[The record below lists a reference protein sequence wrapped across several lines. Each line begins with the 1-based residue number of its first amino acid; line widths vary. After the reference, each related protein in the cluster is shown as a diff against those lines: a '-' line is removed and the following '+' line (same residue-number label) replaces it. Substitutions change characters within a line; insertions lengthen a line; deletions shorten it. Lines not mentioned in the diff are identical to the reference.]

1 MELGIFGSS
10 RNIDDLKKQVQE
22 ANTLGY
28 STFWTP
34 QIFNLDALTALAVIA
49 ESVEGIR
56 LGTSVIPTYPRHPMM
71 LAQQALTVNQVS
83 NGRLDLGIG
92 LSHKPVVEGMWGISF
107 DAPVGHMSD
116 YLQILMALLHD
127 GTISYGGK
135 HLTSRGGIDVPAD
148 APPVL
153 VAALGPQMLKLVGR
167 VADGTVTWM
176 TGPETIRNHIS
187 PIINAAAEE
196 AGRPVPQVIAA
207 VPVCIT
213 SDLDIAEEYA
223 KRDFGFYGDL
233 PSYRAMLEREGL
245 ANSWDIALSGS
256 FEEVAEGLQKYSDS
270 GGTQVVEYLQLQAEV
285 AIGRQASNP
294 IARCKTPEAIDCRHR

>member
-10 RNIDDLKKQVQE
+10 RNVDDLKKQVQE
-22 ANTLGY
+22 ANDLGY

-34 QIFNLDALTALAVIA
+34 QIFNLDALTALAVVA

-127 GTISYGGK
+127 GTISHGGK

-187 PIINAAAEE
+187 PVINAAAEE

-213 SDLDIAEEYA
+213 DDTEGAVEHA

-245 ANSWDIALSGS
+245 ENSWDIALSGS
-256 FEEVAEGLQKYSDS
+256 FEHVAEGLQSYAEA
-270 GGTQVVEYLQLQAEV
+270 GGTQVVAAVYGADEDREQTVSELSKL
-285 AIGRQASNP
+285 IGSS
-294 IARCKTPEAIDCRHR
+294 

>member
-10 RNIDDLKKQVQE
+10 RNIDDLKKQVKE
-22 ANTLGY
+22 ANNLGY

-49 ESVEGIR
+49 ESVEDIR

-270 GGTQVVEYLQLQAEV
+270 GGTQVVAAVYGPDE
-285 AIGRQASNP
+285 
-294 IARCKTPEAIDCRHR
+294 AREQTVSELAKLMS

>member
-10 RNIDDLKKQVQE
+10 RNIDDLKKQVKE
-22 ANTLGY
+22 ANNLGY

-49 ESVEGIR
+49 ESVEDIR

-83 NGRLDLGIG
+83 DGRLDLGIG

-187 PIINAAAEE
+187 PVINAAAEE

-213 SDLDIAEEYA
+213 SDSDMAEEYA

-256 FEEVAEGLQKYSDS
+256 FEQVADGLQKYADS
-270 GGTQVVEYLQLQAEV
+270 GGTQVVAAVYGPDE
-285 AIGRQASNP
+285 
-294 IARCKTPEAIDCRHR
+294 AREQTVSELAKLMS

>member
-1 MELGIFGSS
+1 MKLGIFGSS
-10 RNIDDLKKQVQE
+10 RNIDDLKKQVQV
-22 ANTLGY
+22 ANNLGY

-187 PIINAAAEE
+187 PVINAAAEE
-196 AGRPVPQVIAA
+196 AERPVPQVIAA

-213 SDLDIAEEYA
+213 SDPDMAEEYA

-256 FEEVAEGLQKYSDS
+256 FEEVAEGLQKYADS
-270 GGTQVVEYLQLQAEV
+270 GGTQVVAAVYGPDEV
-285 AIGRQASNP
+285 REQTVSELAKLMS
-294 IARCKTPEAIDCRHR
+294 

>member
-196 AGRPVPQVIAA
+196 AERPVPQVIAA

-270 GGTQVVEYLQLQAEV
+270 GGTQVVAAVYGPDE
-285 AIGRQASNP
+285 
-294 IARCKTPEAIDCRHR
+294 AREQTVSELAKLMS

>member
-256 FEEVAEGLQKYSDS
+256 FEEVAEGLEKYSDS
-270 GGTQVVEYLQLQAEV
+270 GGTQVVAAVYGPDEDREQTVSELAKLM
-285 AIGRQASNP
+285 S
-294 IARCKTPEAIDCRHR
+294 

>member
-10 RNIDDLKKQVQE
+10 RNIDDLKKQVQV
-22 ANTLGY
+22 ANNLGY

-71 LAQQALTVNQVS
+71 LAQQALTVNQIS

-187 PIINAAAEE
+187 PVINAAAEE
-196 AGRPVPQVIAA
+196 AERPVPQVIAA

-213 SDLDIAEEYA
+213 SDPDMAEEYA

-233 PSYRAMLEREGL
+233 PSYRAMLEREGI

-270 GGTQVVEYLQLQAEV
+270 GGTQVVAAVYGPDE
-285 AIGRQASNP
+285 
-294 IARCKTPEAIDCRHR
+294 AREQTVSELAKLMS

>member
-213 SDLDIAEEYA
+213 SDPDIAEEYA

-270 GGTQVVEYLQLQAEV
+270 GGTQVVA
-285 AIGRQASNP
+285 AIYGP
-294 IARCKTPEAIDCRHR
+294 DEAREQTVSELAKLMS

>member
-213 SDLDIAEEYA
+213 SDSDMAEEYA

-270 GGTQVVEYLQLQAEV
+270 GGTQVVAAVYGPDEDREQTVSELAKLM
-285 AIGRQASNP
+285 S
-294 IARCKTPEAIDCRHR
+294 

>member
-1 MELGIFGSS
+1 MNMELGIFGSS
-10 RNIDDLKKQVQE
+10 RNIDDLTKQVQE

-256 FEEVAEGLQKYSDS
+256 FEEVAEGLEKYSDS
-270 GGTQVVEYLQLQAEV
+270 GGTQVVAAVYGPDE
-285 AIGRQASNP
+285 
-294 IARCKTPEAIDCRHR
+294 AREQTVSELAKLMS

>member
-22 ANTLGY
+22 ANNLGY

-49 ESVEGIR
+49 ESVEDIR

-83 NGRLDLGIG
+83 DGRLDLGIG

-187 PIINAAAEE
+187 PVINAAAEE

-213 SDLDIAEEYA
+213 SDSDMAEEYA

-256 FEEVAEGLQKYSDS
+256 FEQVADGLQKYSDS
-270 GGTQVVEYLQLQAEV
+270 GGTQVVAAVYGPDE
-285 AIGRQASNP
+285 
-294 IARCKTPEAIDCRHR
+294 AREQTVSELAKLMS

>member
-22 ANTLGY
+22 ANNLGY

-49 ESVEGIR
+49 ESVEDIR

-92 LSHKPVVEGMWGISF
+92 LSHKTVVEGMWGISF

-187 PIINAAAEE
+187 PVINAAAEE

-213 SDLDIAEEYA
+213 SDSDMAEEYA

-256 FEEVAEGLQKYSDS
+256 FEQVADGLQKYADS
-270 GGTQVVEYLQLQAEV
+270 GGTQVVAAVYGPDE
-285 AIGRQASNP
+285 
-294 IARCKTPEAIDCRHR
+294 AREQTVSELAKLMS

>member
-270 GGTQVVEYLQLQAEV
+270 GGTQVVAVVYGPDEDREQTVSELAKLK
-285 AIGRQASNP
+285 S
-294 IARCKTPEAIDCRHR
+294 

>member
-153 VAALGPQMLKLVGR
+153 VAALGPQMLKLVGI

-256 FEEVAEGLQKYSDS
+256 FEEVADGLQKYSDS
-270 GGTQVVEYLQLQAEV
+270 GGTQVVAAVYGPDE
-285 AIGRQASNP
+285 
-294 IARCKTPEAIDCRHR
+294 AREQTVSELAKLMS

>member
-10 RNIDDLKKQVQE
+10 RNIDDLKKQVQV
-22 ANTLGY
+22 ANNLGY

-270 GGTQVVEYLQLQAEV
+270 GGTQVVAAVYGPDE
-285 AIGRQASNP
+285 
-294 IARCKTPEAIDCRHR
+294 AREQTVSELAKLMS

>member
-176 TGPETIRNHIS
+176 TGPETIRNHVS

-213 SDLDIAEEYA
+213 SDLDIAQEYA

-270 GGTQVVEYLQLQAEV
+270 GGTQVVAAVYGPDE
-285 AIGRQASNP
+285 
-294 IARCKTPEAIDCRHR
+294 AREQTVSELAKLMS

>member
-22 ANTLGY
+22 ANNLGY

-49 ESVEGIR
+49 ESVEDIR

-83 NGRLDLGIG
+83 DGRLDLGIG

-187 PIINAAAEE
+187 PVINAAAEE

-213 SDLDIAEEYA
+213 SDSDMAEEYA

-256 FEEVAEGLQKYSDS
+256 FEQVADGLQKYEDS
-270 GGTQVVEYLQLQAEV
+270 GGTQVVAAVYGPDE
-285 AIGRQASNP
+285 
-294 IARCKTPEAIDCRHR
+294 AREQTVSELAKLMS

>member
-22 ANTLGY
+22 ANNLGY
-28 STFWTP
+28 TTFWTP

-49 ESVEGIR
+49 ESVEDIR

-187 PIINAAAEE
+187 PVINAAAEE

-213 SDLDIAEEYA
+213 SDSDMAEKYA

-256 FEEVAEGLQKYSDS
+256 FEEVADGLQKYAES
-270 GGTQVVEYLQLQAEV
+270 GGTQVVAAVYGPDE
-285 AIGRQASNP
+285 
-294 IARCKTPEAIDCRHR
+294 AREQTVSELAKLMS

>member
-10 RNIDDLKKQVQE
+10 RNIDDLKKQVQV
-22 ANTLGY
+22 ANNLGY

-213 SDLDIAEEYA
+213 SDRDIAEEYA

-270 GGTQVVEYLQLQAEV
+270 GGTQVVAAVYGPDE
-285 AIGRQASNP
+285 
-294 IARCKTPEAIDCRHR
+294 AREQTVSELAKLMS

>member
-256 FEEVAEGLQKYSDS
+256 FEEVAEVLQKYSDS
-270 GGTQVVEYLQLQAEV
+270 GGTQVVAAVYGPDE
-285 AIGRQASNP
+285 
-294 IARCKTPEAIDCRHR
+294 AREQTVSELAKLMS

>member
-22 ANTLGY
+22 ANNLGY

-270 GGTQVVEYLQLQAEV
+270 GGTQVVAVVYGPDEDREQTVSELAKLM
-285 AIGRQASNP
+285 S
-294 IARCKTPEAIDCRHR
+294 

>member
-10 RNIDDLKKQVQE
+10 RNVEDLKKQVQE
-22 ANTLGY
+22 ANDLGY

-34 QIFNLDALTALAVIA
+34 QIFNLDALTALAVVA

-127 GTISYGGK
+127 GTISHGGK

-187 PIINAAAEE
+187 PVINAAAEE

-213 SDLDIAEEYA
+213 DDTDGAVEHA

-245 ANSWDIALSGS
+245 ENSWDIALSGS
-256 FEEVAEGLQKYSDS
+256 FEQVAEGLQSYAEA
-270 GGTQVVEYLQLQAEV
+270 GGTQVVAAVYGADEDRKQTVSELAKL
-285 AIGRQASNP
+285 
-294 IARCKTPEAIDCRHR
+294 ID

>member
-1 MELGIFGSS
+1 
-10 RNIDDLKKQVQE
+10 
-22 ANTLGY
+22 
-28 STFWTP
+28 
-34 QIFNLDALTALAVIA
+34 
-49 ESVEGIR
+49 
-56 LGTSVIPTYPRHPMM
+56 
-71 LAQQALTVNQVS
+71 
-83 NGRLDLGIG
+83 
-92 LSHKPVVEGMWGISF
+92 MWGISF

-116 YLQILMALLHD
+116 YLRILMALLHD
-127 GTISYGGK
+127 GTISYGGN

-256 FEEVAEGLQKYSDS
+256 FEEVAEGLEKYSDS
-270 GGTQVVEYLQLQAEV
+270 GGTQVVAAVYGPDE
-285 AIGRQASNP
+285 
-294 IARCKTPEAIDCRHR
+294 AREQTVSELAKLMS

>member
-22 ANTLGY
+22 ANNLGY
-28 STFWTP
+28 TTFWTP

-49 ESVEGIR
+49 ESVEDIR

-187 PIINAAAEE
+187 PVINAAAED

-213 SDLDIAEEYA
+213 SDSDMAEEYA

-256 FEEVAEGLQKYSDS
+256 FEEVADGLQKYAES
-270 GGTQVVEYLQLQAEV
+270 GGTQVVAAVYGPDEV
-285 AIGRQASNP
+285 REQTVSELAKLMS
-294 IARCKTPEAIDCRHR
+294 

>member
-22 ANTLGY
+22 ANNLGY

-153 VAALGPQMLKLVGR
+153 VAALGPQMLKLVGT

-270 GGTQVVEYLQLQAEV
+270 GGTQVVAAVYGPDEDREQTVSELAKLM
-285 AIGRQASNP
+285 S
-294 IARCKTPEAIDCRHR
+294 